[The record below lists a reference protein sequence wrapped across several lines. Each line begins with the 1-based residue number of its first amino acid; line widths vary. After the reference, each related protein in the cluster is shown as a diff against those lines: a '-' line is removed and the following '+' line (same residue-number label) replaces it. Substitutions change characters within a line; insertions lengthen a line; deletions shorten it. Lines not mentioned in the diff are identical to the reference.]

1 MSCGAP
7 GTPSRPP
14 AVQSGSAV
22 PAPTIGAVLAAL
34 ATTAALTLP
43 LWLESPYFLHVVI
56 MAGIFGILALSL
68 NLLLGYTR
76 QLSLGH
82 AAFFGIGAYTSALR
96 TLRLEWAFWLALPGA
111 AAAARPPRWL
121 LRPPPPQPPR
131 L

>member
-22 PAPTIGAVLAAL
+22 PAPTIRAVLAAL

-56 MAGIFGILALSL
+56 MAGVFGGLALSL
-68 NLLLGYTR
+68 NPLLGHTGG
-76 QLSLGH
+76 LSLGP
-82 AAFFGIGAYTSALR
+82 APLFRLGAPPPAPP
-96 TLRLEWAFWLALPGA
+96 TLPPAGAVWL
-111 AAAARPPRWL
+111 ARPPAGAPAPLARRRSR
-121 LRPPPPQPPR
+121 RP
-131 L
+131 

>member
-22 PAPTIGAVLAAL
+22 PAPTIRAVLAAL

-56 MAGIFGILALSL
+56 MAGIFGVLALSL
-68 NLLLGYTR
+68 NLLPRHTGQPSPRPAPLFR
-76 QLSLGH
+76 
-82 AAFFGIGAYTSALR
+82 LR
-96 TLRLEWAFWLALPGA
+96 A
-111 AAAARPPRWL
+111 
-121 LRPPPPQPPR
+121 PPPAPPNPPAPW
-131 L
+131 

>member
-22 PAPTIGAVLAAL
+22 PAPTIRAVLAAL

-56 MAGIFGILALSL
+56 MAGVFGVLALSL
-68 NLLLGYTR
+68 NLPPRYTR

-82 AAFFGIGAYTSALR
+82 APFFCIGAYASAVLS
-96 TLRLEWAFWLALPGA
+96 LMLHVSVLVGIP
-111 AAAARPPRWL
+111 
-121 LRPPPPQPPR
+121 
-131 L
+131 

>member
-22 PAPTIGAVLAAL
+22 PAPTIRAVLAAL

-56 MAGIFGILALSL
+56 MAGIFGVLALSL
-68 NLLLGYTR
+68 NLPPRYTG
-76 QLSLGH
+76 QPSLRH
-82 AAFFGIGAYTSALR
+82 AALFGIRAHAPALP
-96 TLRLEWAFWLALPGA
+96 TLKLEWS
-111 AAAARPPRWL
+111 
-121 LRPPPPQPPR
+121 
-131 L
+131 

>member
-22 PAPTIGAVLAAL
+22 PAPTIRAVLAAL

-56 MAGIFGILALSL
+56 MAGIFGGLALSP
-68 NLLLGYTR
+68 NLLLRYTGP
-76 QLSLGH
+76 LSLRH
-82 AAFFGIGAYTSALR
+82 APLFGLGRHPSAPL
-96 TLRLEWAFWLALPGA
+96 TLH
-111 AAAARPPRWL
+111 
-121 LRPPPPQPPR
+121 
-131 L
+131 